1 MKKSILTND
10 LEHCYVCKTPFNIHI
25 HHVYGGT
32 GRRKLSDKYGC
43 IVPLC
48 AYHHNMSNEGVH
60 FNRALDLKIKRDIQK
75 RFVEVYPN
83 LDFIKV
89 FGKSYL

>member
-10 LEHCYVCKTPFNIHI
+10 LKHCYVCKTPLNIHI
-25 HHVYGGT
+25 HHVYEGT

-43 IVPLC
+43 IIALC
-48 AYHHNMSNEGVH
+48 ARHHNMSSEGVH
-60 FNRALDLKIKRDIQK
+60 FNRALDLKIKKEMQK
-75 RFVEVYPN
+75 RFNEVYPN
-83 LDFIKV
+83 LDFIKI